1 MTRSRHFFKASLIA
15 GALLTAPSV
24 AASDVV
30 ISGDWVRLGD
40 VAAVS
45 GPAAER
51 AIAASPLPGQRLPLA
66 SEFIEAQ
73 ASAAGYPVDLP
84 DGQMVWVTRSAS
96 TAAAVPTQ
104 VSYSAPPPSRPS
116 VFREEPGTGEVPV
129 LNVDINRGDPI
140 TANMIT
146 YEPVD
151 PNRRIQGLIRSAS
164 LLEDTEATRT
174 IRAGQPLSTR
184 DIQAVSV
191 ISRGDQIQLI
201 YENGPLR
208 LIVSAKALSDAAA
221 GDSVR
226 VQNLQ
231 SNRSMDAVAW
241 APGKARVGSGIF
253 TQEG

>member
-1 MTRSRHFFKASLIA
+1 M
-15 GALLTAPSV
+15 
-24 AASDVV
+24 
-30 ISGDWVRLGD
+30 
-40 VAAVS
+40 
-45 GPAAER
+45 
-51 AIAASPLPGQRLPLA
+51 
-66 SEFIEAQ
+66 
-73 ASAAGYPVDLP
+73 
-84 DGQMVWVTRSAS
+84 
-96 TAAAVPTQ
+96 
-104 VSYSAPPPSRPS
+104 
-116 VFREEPGTGEVPV
+116 FREDPGAGEVPV

-146 YEPVD
+146 YESID

-241 APGKARVGSGIF
+241 APGEARVGSSIF
-253 TQEG
+253 SQEG

>member
-1 MTRSRHFFKASLIA
+1 MTRARHFFKASLLA
-15 GALLTAPSV
+15 GALFIAPTV
-24 AASDVV
+24 AASDIVV
-30 ISGDWVRLGD
+30 SSDWVRLGD

-73 ASAAGYPVDLP
+73 ASAAGFPVDLP
-84 DGQMVWVTRSAS
+84 DGGMIWVTRSAAAS
-96 TAAAVPTQ
+96 TPSVTP
-104 VSYSAPPPSRPS
+104 VRYSAPPPSRPT
-116 VFREEPGTGEVPV
+116 VFREEPGAGEVPV

-146 YEPVD
+146 YESID
-151 PNRRIQGLIRSAS
+151 SNRRIQGLIRSAS

-241 APGKARVGSGIF
+241 APGEARVGSSIF
-253 TQEG
+253 SQEG